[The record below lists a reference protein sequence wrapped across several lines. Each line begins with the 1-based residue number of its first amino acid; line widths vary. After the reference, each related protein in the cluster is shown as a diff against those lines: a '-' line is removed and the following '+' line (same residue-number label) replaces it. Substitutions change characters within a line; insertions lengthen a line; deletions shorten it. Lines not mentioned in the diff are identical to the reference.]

1 MESRMG
7 CRESKCCSGTIEGN
21 TWDWCGIDFFNDFL
35 RWHRKSSDTSIL
47 KSFFSLQTIARFQTL
62 GSESHLLPSSVEDSN
77 RTSIQSYQDEF
88 RWMRNIPR
96 GFSASSSQ
104 ESKIF
109 DPVLHPVCLLIG
121 SQVFIRWNKIHPA
134 TCINLVEAILGRTQ
148 ESSKRSRSF
157 LRSIRHLGLKG

>member
-21 TWDWCGIDFFNDFL
+21 TWDWCGIDFFNDYL

-77 RTSIQSYQDEF
+77 RTSIQKLPGWVSLNAKHSKRF
-88 RWMRNIPR
+88 
-96 GFSASSSQ
+96 FSFKQPGIQNLRPSFAPSMFTNWFPSFHKMEQ
-104 ESKIF
+104 N
-109 DPVLHPVCLLIG
+109 PPCNLH
-121 SQVFIRWNKIHPA
+121 Q
-134 TCINLVEAILGRTQ
+134 LGRGHTWKNPRVIK
-148 ESSKRSRSF
+148 EIAF
-157 LRSIRHLGLKG
+157 LSPIH